1 MRTYL
6 YKAKRLSEQLIKE
19 NSQLKDEIEE
29 EYYKLLI
36 KVAKEEFWSRYRN
49 YFKLKD
55 LKNKTIKFLS
65 KVFENITDSVYFFDC
80 RNFYTLYEIII

>member
-1 MRTYL
+1 MRII

-36 KVAKEEFWSRYRN
+36 KVAKEEYSDRDIRN
-49 YFKLKD
+49 YYFKLK
-55 LKNKTIKFLS
+55 
-65 KVFENITDSVYFFDC
+65 E
-80 RNFYTLYEIII
+80 

>member
-1 MRTYL
+1 MRNYL

-36 KVAKEEFWSRYRN
+36 KIAKEEYSDRDIRN
-49 YFKLKD
+49 YYFKLKD
-55 LKNKTIKFLS
+55 LKNS
-65 KVFENITDSVYFFDC
+65 
-80 RNFYTLYEIII
+80 

>member
-1 MRTYL
+1 MIVTNYMYRVKIFTQ
-6 YKAKRLSEQLIKE
+6 ELITK

-36 KVAKEEFWSRYRN
+36 KIAKEECSDQDIQNY

-55 LKNKTIKFLS
+55 LKNKT
-65 KVFENITDSVYFFDC
+65 
-80 RNFYTLYEIII
+80 

>member
-1 MRTYL
+1 MIVTNYMYRVKIFTQ
-6 YKAKRLSEQLIKE
+6 ELITK

-36 KVAKEEFWSRYRN
+36 KIAKEECSDQDIQNY

-55 LKNKTIKFLS
+55 LKNKI
-65 KVFENITDSVYFFDC
+65 
-80 RNFYTLYEIII
+80 

>member
-36 KVAKEEFWSRYRN
+36 KVAKEEYSDRDIRN
-49 YFKLKD
+49 YYFKLKD
-55 LKNKTIKFLS
+55 LKNS
-65 KVFENITDSVYFFDC
+65 
-80 RNFYTLYEIII
+80 

>member
-1 MRTYL
+1 MRNYL

-36 KVAKEEFWSRYRN
+36 KVAKKEYSDRDIRN
-49 YFKLKD
+49 YYFKLKD
-55 LKNKTIKFLS
+55 LKNG
-65 KVFENITDSVYFFDC
+65 
-80 RNFYTLYEIII
+80 

>member
-1 MRTYL
+1 MRNYL

-36 KVAKEEFWSRYRN
+36 KVAKEEYSDRDIRN
-49 YFKLKD
+49 YYFKLKD
-55 LKNKTIKFLS
+55 LKNKI
-65 KVFENITDSVYFFDC
+65 
-80 RNFYTLYEIII
+80 

>member
-1 MRTYL
+1 MRNYL

-36 KVAKEEFWSRYRN
+36 KVAKEEYSDRDIRN
-49 YFKLKD
+49 YYFKLKD
-55 LKNKTIKFLS
+55 LKNS
-65 KVFENITDSVYFFDC
+65 
-80 RNFYTLYEIII
+80 

>member
-36 KVAKEEFWSRYRN
+36 KVAKEEYSDRDIRN
-49 YFKLKD
+49 YYFKLKD
-55 LKNKTIKFLS
+55 LKNKT
-65 KVFENITDSVYFFDC
+65 
-80 RNFYTLYEIII
+80 

>member
-1 MRTYL
+1 MRNYL

-36 KVAKEEFWSRYRN
+36 KVAKEECSDQDIRN
-49 YFKLKD
+49 YYFKLKD
-55 LKNKTIKFLS
+55 LKNKT
-65 KVFENITDSVYFFDC
+65 
-80 RNFYTLYEIII
+80 

>member
-1 MRTYL
+1 MRNYL

-36 KVAKEEFWSRYRN
+36 NIAKEKHSDFDLRKYYVKVS
-49 YFKLKD
+49 KLVK
-55 LKNKTIKFLS
+55 
-65 KVFENITDSVYFFDC
+65 
-80 RNFYTLYEIII
+80 